1 METRG
6 MNARIRSLREQS
18 VTTQAHI
25 DMERAK
31 YFTEIYRQYEG
42 TVSVPELRALALKNY
57 FSKKTLYIGD
67 GELMLV
73 KKAVTLRL
81 HRHSLIFAAILY
93 RI

>member
-31 YFTEIYRQYEG
+31 YFTEIYRQSLE
-42 TVSVPELRALALKNY
+42 TWKNQGRM
-57 FSKKTLYIGD
+57 SADITGYIGRILLC
-67 GELMLV
+67 GLGYSLGILLEIYCNPKVMEFLM
-73 KKAVTLRL
+73 KNI
-81 HRHSLIFAAILY
+81 SIF
-93 RI
+93 